1 MAKTYNEKI
10 VFGMD
15 QIHVC
20 PVNEDGTFGV
30 PVAILGGKAV
40 EASFEA
46 SEKIVYADNK
56 AVYNDKR
63 ITKGSGKL
71 SVLGLTTD
79 EKCLLAG
86 AENMAGGLALN
97 ASMNAPSLALLFAQ
111 DKADGGKLLNVIYNV
126 QFAIP
131 AISAVT
137 TEGEMSEQI
146 SDLDFTCLPDLA
158 KGFFFYTVDTSD
170 AKADAEMIGK
180 WFTEVQMPKKVV
192 PAATKSK

>member
-1 MAKTYNEKI
+1 MGKTYKEKI
-10 VFGMD
+10 IFGMSN
-15 QIHVC
+15 IHVAT
-20 PVNEDGTFGV
+20 VEEDGSFGV
-30 PVAILGGKAV
+30 PVQILGGKAV

-46 SEKIVYADNK
+46 SEKVVYADNK

-86 AENMAGGLALN
+86 AENMSGGLALN
-97 ASMNAPSLALLFAQ
+97 ASMNAPSLALLFEQ
-111 DKADGGKLLNVIYNV
+111 EKAGGGKLLNVLYNV

-137 TEGEMSEQI
+137 TEGEMSEQV
-146 SDLDFTCLPDLA
+146 SDLDFTCLPDL
-158 KGFFFYTVDTSD
+158 KQGYFFYTVDTTD
-170 AKADAEMIGK
+170 AKADEEMVAN
-180 WFTEVQMPKKVV
+180 WFTTVQLPKKAVV
-192 PAATKSK
+192 AKSK

>member
-1 MAKTYNEKI
+1 MSKTYNEKI
-10 VFGMD
+10 IFGMSN
-15 QIHVC
+15 IHVAT
-20 PVNEDGTFGV
+20 VGEDGEFGV
-30 PVAILGGKAV
+30 PVQILGGKAV

-86 AENMAGGLALN
+86 TENMSGGLALN
-97 ASMNAPSLALLFAQ
+97 ASMNAPSLALLFEQ
-111 DKADGGKLLNVIYNV
+111 EKADGGKLLNVLYNV

-131 AISAVT
+131 SISAVT
-137 TEGEMSEQI
+137 TEGEMAEQI
-146 SDLDFTCLPDLA
+146 SDLDFTCLPDL
-158 KGFFFYTVDTSD
+158 KQGYFFYTVDTTD
-170 AKADAEMIGK
+170 AKVDSEMVNN
-180 WFTEVQMPKKVV
+180 WYTTVQMPKE
-192 PAATKSK
+192 SSL

>member
-1 MAKTYNEKI
+1 MSKTYNEKI
-10 VFGMD
+10 IFGMSN
-15 QIHVC
+15 IHVAK
-20 PVNEDGTFGV
+20 VEGNGEFGV
-30 PVAILGGKAV
+30 PVQILGGKAV

-86 AENMAGGLALN
+86 AENMSGGLALN
-97 ASMNAPSLALLFAQ
+97 ASMNAPSLALLFEQ

-146 SDLDFTCLPDLA
+146 SDLDFTCLPDL
-158 KGFFFYTVDTSD
+158 KQGYFFYTVDTTD
-170 AKADAEMIGK
+170 AKADEEMVNN
-180 WFTEVQMPKKVV
+180 WFTTVQLPKKGE
-192 PAATKSK
+192 